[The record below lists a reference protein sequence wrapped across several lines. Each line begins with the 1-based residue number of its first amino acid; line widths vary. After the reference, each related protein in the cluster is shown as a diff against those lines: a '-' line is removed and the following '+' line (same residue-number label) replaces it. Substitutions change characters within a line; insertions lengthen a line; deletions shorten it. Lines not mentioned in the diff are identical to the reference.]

1 LINFATAIQYCHP
14 ERRNEGKGLGWH
26 RDPSPPAQHDTGRRG
41 EIIACSFLSSQ
52 MNSMEER
59 LNNQMRS
66 MEERLT
72 AQTRELEYRLTVRL
86 GSILVVSVGVMATLV
101 KIL

>member
-1 LINFATAIQYCHP
+1 
-14 ERRNEGKGLGWH
+14 
-26 RDPSPPAQHDTGRRG
+26 
-41 EIIACSFLSSQ
+41 